1 MTERRLLELANNALR
16 HHPGEFDH
24 IVSQLGLMQEHYV
37 DRRKPKAAPRSMAKP
52 CPRLGIERKR
62 VWVLTISWEGVVR
75 SETGDSIASPKE
87 DPPKDRITIT
97 MRIPTSQSFLKKK

>member
-37 DRRKPKAAPRSMAKP
+37 DRRKPKAAPRSMVASLPERQVDLKFVAEKDEYYSKCLICLEMYEDQATVKTLP
-52 CPRLGIERKR
+52 CSMCDI
-62 VWVLTISWEGVVR
+62 
-75 SETGDSIASPKE
+75 
-87 DPPKDRITIT
+87 
-97 MRIPTSQSFLKKK
+97 F